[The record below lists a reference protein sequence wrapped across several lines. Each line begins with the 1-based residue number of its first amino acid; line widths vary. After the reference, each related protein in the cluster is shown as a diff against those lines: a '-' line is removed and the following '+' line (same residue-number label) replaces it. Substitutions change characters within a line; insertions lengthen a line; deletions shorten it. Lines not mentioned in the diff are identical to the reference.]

1 MHTLATAP
9 AVHLFLTFL
18 VKSGLETDI
27 TKSTAEI
34 EHSDCLKLKN

>member
-1 MHTLATAP
+1 MRVLAAAP

-18 VKSGLETDI
+18 VKSGLETFI
-27 TKSTAEI
+27 MKSAAEI

>member
-1 MHTLATAP
+1 MHALAAAP
-9 AVHLFLTFL
+9 TVHLFLTVL